1 MTIYG
6 VGLLAACYLAGQLI
20 GEFAGK
26 FLNVNANV
34 GGVGFAMLLLIF
46 LNRWSA
52 TKPKLHAGFLNG
64 VVFWDNM
71 YIPIIIAMSAT
82 QNARLAM
89 ESGMIAVVAG
99 ILPVIFLLYLLPV
112 LSRKSEK
119 KNID

>member
-6 VGLLAACYLAGQLI
+6 VGLLAICYLAGQLI
-20 GEFAGK
+20 GEFSGK
-26 FLNVNANV
+26 FLNINANV

-52 TKPKLHAGFLNG
+52 SKPKLHAGLLSG
-64 VVFWDNM
+64 VVFWDSM

-99 ILPVIFLLYLLPV
+99 ILPIMCLLYLLPI

>member
-6 VGLLAACYLAGQLI
+6 VGLLALCYLAGQLM

-26 FLNVNANV
+26 ILNVHANV

-52 TKPKLHAGFLNG
+52 SKPKLHAGFLNG

-82 QNARLAM
+82 QNARLAVG
-89 ESGMIAVVAG
+89 SGMIAIVAG
-99 ILPVIFLLYLLPV
+99 IIPVVLLLYLLPI
-112 LSRKSEK
+112 LTRKSEK
-119 KNID
+119 KNPD